1 MFKFDINQFKLVLD
15 TTHHNKEH
23 KQLLDDFVGKP
34 YSILESIKRG
44 GVGSKRMIV
53 NELSPNLSF
62 ITNAVSDLNYANI
75 ELRRKGI
82 LIRITKGLKNFTW
95 AIPFYQLVFY
105 KTDFTSIHA
114 QGKYIHFKNSKTFK
128 ENTRFFKNLMN
139 EKIKFDKQY
148 ILPQL

>member
-1 MFKFDINQFKLVLD
+1 MVLD
-15 TTHHNKEH
+15 TTYNNKEH
-23 KQLLDDFVGKP
+23 KQLLDEFVGKP

-62 ITNAVSDLNYANI
+62 ITNVSADINYANI

-105 KTDFTSIHA
+105 KTGHASIHA

-139 EKIKFDKQY
+139 EKIKFDEQY
-148 ILPQL
+148 TLPQL

>member
-1 MFKFDINQFKLVLD
+1 MILD
-15 TTHHNKEH
+15 TTHHNKDH
-23 KQLLDDFVGKP
+23 KKTLENFVGKQ
-34 YSILESIKRG
+34 YSLLDSLKRG

-53 NELSPNLSF
+53 KQISPNLNY
-62 ITNAVSDLNYANI
+62 IVNIISDLNYANI
-75 ELRRKGI
+75 ELRKKGI
-82 LIRITKGLKNFTW
+82 LIRINKGLKNFTW

-114 QGKYIHFKNSKTFK
+114 QGRFIHFENSKTFK
-128 ENTRFFKNLMN
+128 ENKKFFENLLA

>member
-1 MFKFDINQFKLVLD
+1 MVLN
-15 TTHHNKEH
+15 TTHYNKDH
-23 KQLLDDFVGKP
+23 KQLLDDFVGKA
-34 YSILESIKRG
+34 YSILESIKLG

-62 ITNAVSDLNYANI
+62 ITNAVADINYANI
-75 ELRRKGI
+75 EIRKKGV

-128 ENTRFFKNLMN
+128 ENARFFKNLMH
-139 EKIKFDKQY
+139 EKIKFDEQY

>member
-1 MFKFDINQFKLVLD
+1 MIIN
-15 TTHHNKEH
+15 TTHHNKDH
-23 KQLLDDFVGKP
+23 KKTLENFVGKS
-34 YSILESIKRG
+34 YSFWDSLKRG

-53 NELSPNLSF
+53 KQLSPNLSY
-62 ITNAVSDLNYANI
+62 INNIISDLNYANI
-75 ELRRKGI
+75 ELRKKGI
-82 LIRITKGLKNFTW
+82 LIRINKGLKNFTW

-114 QGKYIHFKNSKTFK
+114 QGRFIQFENSKTFK
-128 ENTRFFKNLMN
+128 ENKKFFENLLA

>member
-1 MFKFDINQFKLVLD
+1 
-15 TTHHNKEH
+15 
-23 KQLLDDFVGKP
+23 
-34 YSILESIKRG
+34 
-44 GVGSKRMIV
+44 
-53 NELSPNLSF
+53 LSF
-62 ITNAVSDLNYANI
+62 ITNAVADNNYANI

-128 ENTRFFKNLMN
+128 ENARFIKNLMN
-139 EKIKFDKQY
+139 EKIKLDERY

>member
-1 MFKFDINQFKLVLD
+1 MFKFDVNQFKLVLD

-23 KQLLDDFVGKP
+23 KQLFNDFVGKP
-34 YSILESIKRG
+34 YSILESLKRG

-62 ITNAVSDLNYANI
+62 ITNAVPDLNYANI
-75 ELRRKGI
+75 ELRRKGV

-114 QGKYIHFKNSKTFK
+114 QGKYIHFKNTKTFK
-128 ENTRFFKNLMN
+128 ENARFFKNIMH
-139 EKIKFDKQY
+139 EKIKFDEQY

>member
-1 MFKFDINQFKLVLD
+1 MVLD
-15 TTHHNKEH
+15 TTHNNKEH
-23 KQLLDDFVGKP
+23 KHLLEEFVGKP

-53 NELSPNLSF
+53 KELSPNLSF
-62 ITNAVSDLNYANI
+62 INNNVADINYANI
-75 ELRRKGI
+75 ELRRKGV
-82 LIRITKGLKNFTW
+82 LIRITKGLKSFTW

-105 KTDFTSIHA
+105 NTDFTSIHA

-128 ENTRFFKNLMN
+128 ENTRFFKNLMS
-139 EKIKFDKQY
+139 EKIKFDERY

>member
-1 MFKFDINQFKLVLD
+1 MVLD
-15 TTHHNKEH
+15 TTHYNKEH
-23 KQLLDDFVGKP
+23 KQLLDEFVGKP

-44 GVGSKRMIV
+44 GVGSKRMIIK
-53 NELSPNLSF
+53 ELSPNLSF
-62 ITNAVSDLNYANI
+62 ITNNVADINYADI
-75 ELRRKGI
+75 ELRRKGV

-114 QGKYIHFKNSKTFK
+114 QGKYIHFKNTKTFK
-128 ENTRFFKNLMN
+128 ENARFFKNIMH
-139 EKIKFDKQY
+139 EKIKFDEQY

>member
-1 MFKFDINQFKLVLD
+1 MVLD
-15 TTHHNKEH
+15 TTYHNKKY
-23 KQLLDDFVGKP
+23 KQLFDDFVGKP

-53 NELSPNLSF
+53 NELSPNLRF
-62 ITNAVSDLNYANI
+62 VTNAVADINYANI
-75 ELRRKGI
+75 ELRRKGV

-105 KTDFTSIHA
+105 KTDYASIHA

-128 ENTRFFKNLMN
+128 ENTRFLKNLMN

-148 ILPQL
+148 ILRQL

>member
-1 MFKFDINQFKLVLD
+1 MVLD
-15 TTHHNKEH
+15 TTYNNKEH
-23 KQLLDDFVGKP
+23 KQLLDEFVGKP

-53 NELSPNLSF
+53 KELSPNLSF
-62 ITNAVSDLNYANI
+62 ITNDVADINYANI
-75 ELRRKGI
+75 ELRRKGV
-82 LIRITKGLKNFTW
+82 LIRITKGLKSFTW

-105 KTDFTSIHA
+105 NTDFTSIHA

-128 ENTRFFKNLMN
+128 ENARFFKNLMN
-139 EKIKFDKQY
+139 EKIKFDEKY